1 MPAFIRSGEGPLTC
15 MLSVIVPTLNRAD
28 LLADFLSSLT
38 RQTLQ
43 ATSFEVIVVDNGSTD
58 NTGLIAECFLD
69 RLPLKYI
76 KAPEPGLHI
85 GRHAG
90 MREAASD
97 FLVFCDDDIV
107 ADPCWL
113 ESIQSAFCDPN
124 VVLVGGNNH
133 PLFEVEPPAWLAR
146 LWNMQDPARRSLS
159 HLSILDFGTGEFDID
174 PGLVWGCNFSVRRKV
189 LENAGGFHPDGMP
202 EKQIKWRGDGETAIT
217 DFIRKSGLRARFHA
231 GASVAHR
238 VPAGRMSMIYFRKRS
253 YAQGISDSFADFR
266 HMQRNMGLSTR
277 KLRAVASGLRKML
290 GAGIDATGRT
300 LIDVHRNCLSGY
312 ISGYGFH
319 QRQLQCDSALR
330 AWVLKEDY
338 F

>member
-1 MPAFIRSGEGPLTC
+1 MPASIRSGEGALTK
-15 MLSVIVPTLNRAD
+15 MLSIIVPTRNRAAF
-28 LLADFLSSLT
+28 LLDCLSSLT
-38 RQTLQ
+38 GQTMQ
-43 ATSFEVIVVDNGSTD
+43 TTGFEVIVVDNGSTD
-58 NTGLIAECFLD
+58 NTGVIAESFLD
-69 RLPLKYI
+69 RLPLKYV
-76 KAPEPGLHI
+76 KACEPGLHT

-90 MREAASD
+90 MREASSD
-97 FLVFCDDDIV
+97 LLVFCDDDIV

-113 ESIQSAFCDPN
+113 ESIQAAFSDPG
-124 VVLVGGNNH
+124 VVLVGGNNR
-133 PLFEVEPPAWLAR
+133 PLFEAEPPAWLAR
-146 LWNMQDPARRSLS
+146 LWNMQEPARRSLS

-174 PGLVWGCNFSVRRKV
+174 PGLVWGCNFSVRRNI

-202 EKQIKWRGDGETAIT
+202 EEKIRWRGDGETAVT

-266 HMQRNMGLSTR
+266 RMRRTTGTPARQ
-277 KLRAVASGLRKML
+277 LRAVASGLRKML
-290 GAGIDATGRT
+290 GAGVDATGRR
-300 LIDVHRNCLSGY
+300 LIDVHRNCVSGY

-319 QRQLQCDSALR
+319 QQQLRCDSALR
-330 AWVLKEDY
+330 AWVLREDY